1 MLLRKRLLFGVVFG
15 LMLTVATLAGIEI
28 LASAYAPAWPARALV
43 SLEPATLPHEPQP
56 PFNRQPWLGDADNDW
71 GMRDAPR
78 TIDKPAGTVRTLFV
92 GDSFVESRFTP
103 LSLPA
108 AVKQRL
114 PAADRRVETIDLG
127 VPGTDPRSYYY
138 RIRDVGLKLSPDA
151 ILLFFY
157 AGNDFMPPDQGYSI
171 WPRLVDESPGASI
184 VGWLMPRTNWLLV
197 NRLNLSNFF
206 QARAPA
212 PPNEEMMIDAA
223 LKAPPDERLG
233 RIVAHLK
240 KYNYPQLSEAQ
251 ITEILSRGDNRFW
264 RAATSNDGEQEF
276 LLGWALDILINWESR
291 DFDVAKNRQDAARL
305 AGNGE
310 VEASFSW
317 LEAADRVARAQGVPC
332 WSFWRPSVSLIPT
345 TTNSGSHGRVPTA
358 GTTFATRGSR
368 GWLQRSAGRRSGS
381 SICARTSWEFPAP
394 TASLTAIGAR
404 RARPSWPD
412 GFNRNC
418 GRFWET
424 SRAGWPDTSV
434 KRGQSPS
441 GC

>member
-1 MLLRKRLLFGVVFG
+1 MLPRKRLMFGVVFG
-15 LMLTVATLAGIEI
+15 LILTVTTLVGIEI
-28 LASAYAPAWPARALV
+28 LASAYVPAWPARALV
-43 SLEPATLPHEPQP
+43 SLEPATSPHEPQP

-114 PAADRRVETIDLG
+114 PAADRRVETIGLG

-251 ITEILSRGDNRFW
+251 ITEILSRGDSRFW
-264 RAATSNDGEQEF
+264 RAATSNAGEQEF

-310 VEASFSW
+310 VEASLSW
-317 LEAADRVARAQGVPC
+317 LEAADRVARAQGVPLLVFLVPVGFVDPDYDEFWKPWPRAYSWNYIC
-332 WSFWRPSVSLIPT
+332 DERQSRLAAALGRTKIRFVDLREDLMGIPGTYRKLDGHWSQKGEAIVA
-345 TTNSGSHGRVPTA
+345 GRVQQELRSLLEHVERSVA
-358 GTTFATRGSR
+358 GF
-368 GWLQRSAGRRSGS
+368 
-381 SICARTSWEFPAP
+381 
-394 TASLTAIGAR
+394 
-404 RARPSWPD
+404 
-412 GFNRNC
+412 
-418 GRFWET
+418 
-424 SRAGWPDTSV
+424 
-434 KRGQSPS
+434 
-441 GC
+441 

>member
-1 MLLRKRLLFGVVFG
+1 MLPRKRLLFGVVFG
-15 LMLTVATLAGIEI
+15 LILTVATLAGIEI
-28 LASAYAPAWPARALV
+28 LASTYAPAWPARALV
-43 SLEPATLPHEPQP
+43 SLEPATSPHEPQP

-71 GMRDAPR
+71 GMRDTPR
-78 TIDKPAGTVRTLFV
+78 TIDKPAGAVRTLFV

-184 VGWLMPRTNWLLV
+184 VGWLMPRTNWLLI

-223 LKAPPDERLG
+223 LKAPPNERLG

-310 VEASFSW
+310 VEASLSW
-317 LEAADRVARAQGVPC
+317 LEAADRVARAQDVPLLVFLVPVGSVDPDYDEFWKPWPRAYSWNYIC
-332 WSFWRPSVSLIPT
+332 DERQSRLAAALGKTKIRFVDLREDLMGIPGAYRKLDGHWSQKGEAIVA
-345 TTNSGSHGRVPTA
+345 GRVQQELRSLLEHVERSVA
-358 GTTFATRGSR
+358 GF
-368 GWLQRSAGRRSGS
+368 
-381 SICARTSWEFPAP
+381 
-394 TASLTAIGAR
+394 
-404 RARPSWPD
+404 
-412 GFNRNC
+412 
-418 GRFWET
+418 
-424 SRAGWPDTSV
+424 
-434 KRGQSPS
+434 
-441 GC
+441 

>member
-1 MLLRKRLLFGVVFG
+1 M
-15 LMLTVATLAGIEI
+15 
-28 LASAYAPAWPARALV
+28 LASAYVPAWPARALV
-43 SLEPATLPHEPQP
+43 SLEPATSPHEPQP

-114 PAADRRVETIDLG
+114 PAADRRVETIGLG

-223 LKAPPDERLG
+223 LKAPPDERLRTYRRPSQKVQLPSALRSADHRNPVTRRQSILARRHVERRRTGVPAGLGARHPDQLGVAGLRRREEPAG
-233 RIVAHLK
+233 RSAAGRK
-240 KYNYPQLSEAQ
+240 R
-251 ITEILSRGDNRFW
+251 RG
-264 RAATSNDGEQEF
+264 G
-276 LLGWALDILINWESR
+276 GIAL
-291 DFDVAKNRQDAARL
+291 
-305 AGNGE
+305 
-310 VEASFSW
+310 
-317 LEAADRVARAQGVPC
+317 VAR
-332 WSFWRPSVSLIPT
+332 
-345 TTNSGSHGRVPTA
+345 SG
-358 GTTFATRGSR
+358 GSR
-368 GWLQRSAGRRSGS
+368 GACPRRS
-381 SICARTSWEFPAP
+381 PAGL
-394 TASLTAIGAR
+394 SGAR
-404 RARPSWPD
+404 RFRRSRLRRILEAMAACLQLELHLRRAAVAAGCSARQDEDPVRRS
-412 GFNRNC
+412 
-418 GRFWET
+418 
-424 SRAGWPDTSV
+424 A
-434 KRGQSPS
+434 RGPHGNSQHLPQA
-441 GC
+441 

>member
-1 MLLRKRLLFGVVFG
+1 MLPRKRLLFGVVFG
-15 LMLTVATLAGIEI
+15 LILTVATLAGIEM
-28 LASAYAPAWPARALV
+28 LASAYVPAWPARALV
-43 SLEPATLPHEPQP
+43 SLEPATSPHEPQP

-114 PAADRRVETIDLG
+114 PAADRRVETIGLG

-197 NRLNLSNFF
+197 NRLNLS
-206 QARAPA
+206 
-212 PPNEEMMIDAA
+212 
-223 LKAPPDERLG
+223 
-233 RIVAHLK
+233 
-240 KYNYPQLSEAQ
+240 
-251 ITEILSRGDNRFW
+251 RGDNRFW

-310 VEASFSW
+310 VEASLSW
-317 LEAADRVARAQGVPC
+317 LEAADRVARAQGVPLLVFLVPVGFVDPDYDEFWKPWPRAYSWNYIC
-332 WSFWRPSVSLIPT
+332 DERQSRLAAALGRTKIRFVDLREDLMGIPSTYRKLDGHWSQKGEAIVA
-345 TTNSGSHGRVPTA
+345 GRVQQELRSLLEHVEHSVA
-358 GTTFATRGSR
+358 GF
-368 GWLQRSAGRRSGS
+368 
-381 SICARTSWEFPAP
+381 
-394 TASLTAIGAR
+394 
-404 RARPSWPD
+404 
-412 GFNRNC
+412 
-418 GRFWET
+418 
-424 SRAGWPDTSV
+424 
-434 KRGQSPS
+434 
-441 GC
+441 

>member
-1 MLLRKRLLFGVVFG
+1 MLPRKRLLFGVVFG
-15 LMLTVATLAGIEI
+15 LILTVATLAGIEI

-43 SLEPATLPHEPQP
+43 SLEPATSPHEPQP

-71 GMRDAPR
+71 GMRDTPR
-78 TIDKPAGTVRTLFV
+78 TIDKPAGAVRALFV

-127 VPGTDPRSYYY
+127 APGTDPRSYYY

-171 WPRLVDESPGASI
+171 WPNLVDESPGASI

-291 DFDVAKNRQDAARL
+291 DFDVAKNRQDATRL

-310 VEASFSW
+310 VEASLSW
-317 LEAADRVARAQGVPC
+317 LEAADRVARAQGVPLLVFLVPVGFVDPDYDEFWKPWPRAYSWNYIC
-332 WSFWRPSVSLIPT
+332 DERQSRLAAALGKTKIRFVDLREDLMGIPGTYRKLDGHWSQKGEAIVA
-345 TTNSGSHGRVPTA
+345 GRVQQELRWLLVHVEHRVA
-358 GTTFATRGSR
+358 GF
-368 GWLQRSAGRRSGS
+368 
-381 SICARTSWEFPAP
+381 
-394 TASLTAIGAR
+394 
-404 RARPSWPD
+404 
-412 GFNRNC
+412 
-418 GRFWET
+418 
-424 SRAGWPDTSV
+424 
-434 KRGQSPS
+434 
-441 GC
+441 